1 MPYPYQGS
9 YPYTPNYPTY
19 FPQTNQFTPQTPIQQ
34 PVAQPSN
41 PSPVRG
47 RVISAESEILPNE
60 ILMDGSITLFPLAD
74 NSAIIAKQWTT
85 NGSIQTTRFIPEPSE
100 VSAPAEEQV
109 NYGDILKGMDSK
121 LDSVI
126 ESLTKPSTN
135 TRGGN
140 KNA

>member
-19 FPQTNQFTPQTPIQQ
+19 FPQTNQFVTQTPIQQ
-34 PVAQPSN
+34 PATQPSN
-41 PSPVRG
+41 PSMVRG
-47 RVISAESEILPNE
+47 RVISDESEILPNE
-60 ILMDGSITLFPLAD
+60 IFMDGSITLFPLSD

-85 NGSIQTTRFIPEPSE
+85 NGTINTIRFVPKPAE
-100 VSAPAEEQV
+100 VSTPIEERT
-109 NYGDILKGMDSK
+109 NYDDILKGMDSK

-135 TRGGN
+135 IRGGN
-140 KNA
+140 KNV